1 MVRYLLRYPLLRP
14 LPNSKEQLESTPT
27 PKKKQRKEQKKTAQ
41 VWALIIWGTLLIA
54 HLYSVSWEEIYLEK
68 QFFAS
73 TRSCYSVKNL
83 WCITHKSILFKFESA
98 NEFQKRIPQCC
109 VEQVKKPNKTAFI
122 FWQNVEFFLS
132 CRRNVF
138 TSNEYAKKKN
148 GSCKIRQKEEKIK
161 VASSREPADHE

>member
-27 PKKKQRKEQKKTAQ
+27 PKKKQRKEQKKNSTGMGTDHMGA
-41 VWALIIWGTLLIA
+41 WGTLLIA

-83 WCITHKSILFKFESA
+83 
-98 NEFQKRIPQCC
+98 
-109 VEQVKKPNKTAFI
+109 
-122 FWQNVEFFLS
+122 
-132 CRRNVF
+132 
-138 TSNEYAKKKN
+138 
-148 GSCKIRQKEEKIK
+148 
-161 VASSREPADHE
+161 

>member
-14 LPNSKEQLESTPT
+14 LPNSKEQLEKLQLQLQ
-27 PKKKQRKEQKKTAQ
+27 KKNKEKNKKKTAQ

-83 WCITHKSILFKFESA
+83 
-98 NEFQKRIPQCC
+98 
-109 VEQVKKPNKTAFI
+109 
-122 FWQNVEFFLS
+122 
-132 CRRNVF
+132 
-138 TSNEYAKKKN
+138 
-148 GSCKIRQKEEKIK
+148 
-161 VASSREPADHE
+161 